1 MAVGRARTAAGVK
14 TMFRVVSVCSSMYL
28 ASFTTTATTTE
39 TLQSDTQHTQIQT
52 ESAKVPRAGHFY
64 PLIHPPTRT
73 YPSSHPLTY
82 PSAHSAHPPT
92 DRKHPSQ
99 SKPSELTP
107 GFGSW
112 LRVRLEFSINAL
124 PVLKATDS
132 IRPAA
137 YIGHHSLAKLQTGG
151 SDYLLF

>member
-1 MAVGRARTAAGVK
+1 MRVNYVPAEIFLLKLITMIVSEFQRISVNSNVETHGPPARLLVH
-14 TMFRVVSVCSSMYL
+14 L
-28 ASFTTTATTTE
+28 P
-39 TLQSDTQHTQIQT
+39 SDTQHTQIQT

-112 LRVRLEFSINAL
+112 LRVRLEFSINVL
-124 PVLKATDS
+124 PVLKAADL
-132 IRPAA
+132 I
-137 YIGHHSLAKLQTGG
+137 
-151 SDYLLF
+151 